1 MLPNKDVLDMAK
13 RECKGDAT
21 PEEIA
26 WLHDEE
32 NRLAWCHALI
42 TALSDSDSQ
51 MVFHKTR
58 IDMLARDVEL
68 GLTNPDDFAEE
79 KLKFDEWLRKA
90 QRYRNGINKRL
101 SEVKTI
107 LSNMDSLNVVEEN
120 ARLVKAIVEHK
131 RASFEGDYTAEPHDI
146 RLWANLTDK

>member
-1 MLPNKDVLDMAK
+1 MLPNKDVLDIAK

-21 PEEIA
+21 AEEVS
-26 WLHDEE
+26 WLCDEE

-58 IDMLARDVEL
+58 IDMLAKDAQL
-68 GLTNPDDFAEE
+68 GLMDVNDYHEE
-79 KLKFDEWLRKA
+79 KLKFDDWFRKA
-90 QRYRNGINKRL
+90 QRYRNGISKRL

-107 LSNMDSLNVVEEN
+107 ISGSSRLNLVEEN
-120 ARLVKAIVEHK
+120 ARLARAIIEHK
-131 RASFEGDYTAEPHDI
+131 RASFEGDYNAEPHDI
-146 RLWANLTDK
+146 CLWQTVTEN

>member
-1 MLPNKDVLDMAK
+1 MAK
-13 RECKGDAT
+13 RECKGDAS

-32 NRLAWCHALI
+32 NRIAWCHALI

-58 IDMLARDVEL
+58 IEMMAKDVEL
-68 GLTNPDDFAEE
+68 GLKDHNDFDEE

-107 LSNMDSLNVVEEN
+107 LSNLDSLEIVEEN
-120 ARLVKAIVEHK
+120 TRLSRAIIEHK

-146 RLWANLTDK
+146 RLWSTIIDK

>member
-21 PEEIA
+21 SEEIA

-32 NRLAWCHALI
+32 NRIAWCHALI

-58 IDMLARDVEL
+58 IDMAAKDVEL
-68 GLTNPDDFAEE
+68 GLLDPNDFDEE

-107 LSNMDSLNVVEEN
+107 LSNLDSLEIVQQN
-120 ARLVKAIVEHK
+120 ARLAKAIIEHK
-131 RASFEGDYTAEPHDI
+131 RSSFEGEYTAEPHDI
-146 RLWANLTDK
+146 RLWSTIIDK

>member
-1 MLPNKDVLDMAK
+1 MLPNRDVLDMAK
-13 RECKGDAT
+13 RECKGDAS

-32 NRLAWCHALI
+32 NRIAWCHALI

-58 IDMLARDVEL
+58 IEMMAKDVEL
-68 GLTNPDDFAEE
+68 GLKDHNDFDEE

-107 LSNMDSLNVVEEN
+107 LSNLDSLEIVEEN
-120 ARLVKAIVEHK
+120 TRLSRAIIEHK

-146 RLWANLTDK
+146 RLWSTIIGK

>member
-21 PEEIA
+21 SEEIA

-32 NRLAWCHALI
+32 NRIAWCHALI

-58 IDMLARDVEL
+58 IDMSAKDVEL
-68 GLTNPDDFAEE
+68 GLLDPNDFDEE

-107 LSNMDSLNVVEEN
+107 LSNLDSLEIVEQN
-120 ARLVKAIVEHK
+120 ARLVRAIIEHK
-131 RASFEGDYTAEPHDI
+131 RASFEGEYTAEPHDI
-146 RLWANLTDK
+146 RLWSTVIDK

>member
-21 PEEIA
+21 SEEIA
-26 WLHDEE
+26 WLHDKE
-32 NRLAWCHALI
+32 NRIAWCHALI

-58 IDMLARDVEL
+58 IDMMARDVEL
-68 GLTNPDDFAEE
+68 GLKDHNDFEEE

-107 LSNMDSLNVVEEN
+107 LSNLNSLEIVEEN
-120 ARLVKAIVEHK
+120 ARLSKAIIEHK
-131 RASFEGDYTAEPHDI
+131 RSSFEGDYTAEPHDI
-146 RLWANLTDK
+146 RLWSTIIDR

>member
-21 PEEIA
+21 SEEIA